1 MNNFEITQKII
12 FEKLSNHRSEEMV
25 VETKPGDSATEL
37 DKAYYFLNG
46 IIDAQNITSARPVV
60 SKRKGLVAKCVIII
74 KKVIRKLL
82 FWYIEPI
89 CKQQTKYNELCTQY
103 CIHMFYNAQRE
114 KANTELLIVEELQ
127 KRNSELNDKIET
139 FIKKTEESQA
149 FIDELLEKT
158 EESSEKV
165 EEVQKKIEKLQ
176 NENEILR
183 KMLVGYIQ
191 DNAKQSVEIKDLA
204 NEISN
209 IQQNTDKYECM
220 SKETEKV
227 ISDMQTIKRENA
239 DLFKPFDSDFWN
251 KVSVAQ
257 SGEDTIVE
265 YVLMVLG
272 INLSDEYYLD
282 LGANHAKQLS
292 NTYMLYK
299 KGMRGVLV
307 EANPQLIGELK
318 FYRSEDVILNKCIS
332 NHSDESL
339 QFYIMSGDGLSCTS
353 MDAVNEMI
361 EKNPQLYIKETI
373 TVDTIT
379 VNQILQKY
387 FSKAPILLSI
397 DIEGQEE
404 SILQT
409 LDYNKYAPLIVIV
422 ERIDYGT
429 TIATRKRQDLI
440 ADIMNQNGY
449 FEYAFTGIN
458 SIFINKRR
466 LEEIQNENSI

>member
-1 MNNFEITQKII
+1 MNNFDITQKII
-12 FEKLSNHRSEEMV
+12 FEKLSNHISEEMP
-25 VETKPGDSATEL
+25 VEYRPDDSATEI
-37 DKAYYFLNG
+37 DKAYYYLNG
-46 IIDAQNITSARPVV
+46 IIDAQNITSIRPVV
-60 SKRKGLVAKCVIII
+60 SKRKGIVAKCVIII
-74 KKVIRKLL
+74 KKVMRKLL
-82 FWYIEPI
+82 FWYIEPV
-89 CKQQTKYNELCTQY
+89 CKQQTRYNELCTQY
-103 CIHMFYNAQRE
+103 CIQMFYNAQKGKE
-114 KANTELLIVEELQ
+114 NAKSSITV
-127 KRNSELNDKIET
+127 NDKIEVIT
-139 FIKKTEESQA
+139 KKTEES
-149 FIDELLEKT
+149 
-158 EESSEKV
+158 
-165 EEVQKKIEKLQ
+165 QKKIEKLQ
-176 NENEILR
+176 SENEILR
-183 KMLVGYIQ
+183 KMLVEYIQ
-191 DNAKQSVEIKDLA
+191 DNAKHSAEIKDLTDG
-204 NEISN
+204 ISN
-209 IQQNTDKYECM
+209 IQQNMDKYECI

-272 INLSDEYYLD
+272 IKLSDEYYLD

-353 MDAVNEMI
+353 RDAVNEMI
-361 EKNPQLYIKETI
+361 EKNPQLYIKDTI

-409 LDYNKYAPLIVIV
+409 LDYDKYAPLIVIV

-429 TIATRKRQDLI
+429 TIATKKRKDLI
-440 ADIMNQNGY
+440 ADIMSQNGY

>member
-1 MNNFEITQKII
+1 MNNFDITQKII
-12 FEKLSNHRSEEMV
+12 FEKLSNHRSEEMP
-25 VETKPGDSATEL
+25 VEYRPDDSATEL
-37 DKAYYFLNG
+37 DKAYYYLNG
-46 IIDAQNITSARPVV
+46 IIDAQNITSIRPVV
-60 SKRKGLVAKCVIII
+60 SKRKGIVAKCVIII
-74 KKVIRKLL
+74 KKVMRKLL
-82 FWYIEPI
+82 FWYIEPV
-89 CKQQTKYNELCTQY
+89 CKQQTRYNELCTQY
-103 CIHMFYNAQRE
+103 CIQMFYNAQKGKE
-114 KANTELLIVEELQ
+114 NAKSSITV
-127 KRNSELNDKIET
+127 NDKIEVIT
-139 FIKKTEESQA
+139 KKTEES
-149 FIDELLEKT
+149 
-158 EESSEKV
+158 
-165 EEVQKKIEKLQ
+165 QKKIEKLQ
-176 NENEILR
+176 SENEILR
-183 KMLVGYIQ
+183 KMLVEYIQ
-191 DNAKQSVEIKDLA
+191 DNAKHSAEIKDLTDG
-204 NEISN
+204 ISN
-209 IQQNTDKYECM
+209 IQQNMDKYECI

-272 INLSDEYYLD
+272 IKLSDEYYLD

-339 QFYIMSGDGLSCTS
+339 HFYIMSGDGLSCTS

-361 EKNPQLYIKETI
+361 EKNPQLYIKDTI

-409 LDYNKYAPLIVIV
+409 LDYDKYAPLIVIV

-429 TIATRKRQDLI
+429 TIATKKRKDLI
-440 ADIMNQNGY
+440 ADIMSQNGY

>member
-1 MNNFEITQKII
+1 MNNFDITQKII
-12 FEKLSNHRSEEMV
+12 FEKLSNHISEEMP
-25 VETKPGDSATEL
+25 VEYRPDDSATEI
-37 DKAYYFLNG
+37 DKAYYYLNG
-46 IIDAQNITSARPVV
+46 IIDAQNITSIRPVV
-60 SKRKGLVAKCVIII
+60 SKRKGIVAKCVIII
-74 KKVIRKLL
+74 KKVMRKLL
-82 FWYIEPI
+82 FWYIEPV
-89 CKQQTKYNELCTQY
+89 CKQQTRYNELCTQY
-103 CIHMFYNAQRE
+103 CIQMFYNAQKGKE
-114 KANTELLIVEELQ
+114 NAKSSITV
-127 KRNSELNDKIET
+127 NDKIEVIT
-139 FIKKTEESQA
+139 KKTEESQ
-149 FIDELLEKT
+149 
-158 EESSEKV
+158 
-165 EEVQKKIEKLQ
+165 KKIEKLHS
-176 NENEILR
+176 ENEILR
-183 KMLVGYIQ
+183 KMLVEYIQ
-191 DNAKQSVEIKDLA
+191 DNAKHSAEIKDLTDG
-204 NEISN
+204 ISN
-209 IQQNTDKYECM
+209 IQQNMDKYECI

-272 INLSDEYYLD
+272 IKLSDEYYLD

-361 EKNPQLYIKETI
+361 EKNPQLYIKDTI

-409 LDYNKYAPLIVIV
+409 LDYDKYAPLIVIV

-429 TIATRKRQDLI
+429 TIATKKRKDLI
-440 ADIMNQNGY
+440 ADIMSQNGY

>member
-1 MNNFEITQKII
+1 MNNFDITQKII
-12 FEKLSNHRSEEMV
+12 FEKLSNHISEEMP
-25 VETKPGDSATEL
+25 VEYRPDDSATEI
-37 DKAYYFLNG
+37 DKAYYYLNG
-46 IIDAQNITSARPVV
+46 IIDAQNITSIRPVV
-60 SKRKGLVAKCVIII
+60 SKRKGIVAKCVIII
-74 KKVIRKLL
+74 KKVMRKLL
-82 FWYIEPI
+82 FWYIEPV
-89 CKQQTKYNELCTQY
+89 CKQQTRYNELCTQY
-103 CIHMFYNAQRE
+103 CIQMFYNAQKGKE
-114 KANTELLIVEELQ
+114 NAKSSITV
-127 KRNSELNDKIET
+127 NDKIEVIT
-139 FIKKTEESQA
+139 KKTEES
-149 FIDELLEKT
+149 
-158 EESSEKV
+158 
-165 EEVQKKIEKLQ
+165 QKKIEKLQ
-176 NENEILR
+176 SENEILR
-183 KMLVGYIQ
+183 KMLVEYIQ
-191 DNAKQSVEIKDLA
+191 DNAKHSAEIKDLTDG
-204 NEISN
+204 ISN
-209 IQQNTDKYECM
+209 IQQNMDKYECI

-272 INLSDEYYLD
+272 IKLSDEYYLD

-361 EKNPQLYIKETI
+361 EKNPQLYIKDTI

-387 FSKAPILLSI
+387 FSKAPILLGI

-409 LDYNKYAPLIVIV
+409 LDYDKYAPLIVIV

-429 TIATRKRQDLI
+429 TIATKKRKDLI
-440 ADIMNQNGY
+440 ADIMSQNGY

>member
-1 MNNFEITQKII
+1 MNNFDITQKII
-12 FEKLSNHRSEEMV
+12 FEKLSNHISEEMP
-25 VETKPGDSATEL
+25 VEYRPDDSATEI
-37 DKAYYFLNG
+37 DKAYYYLNG
-46 IIDAQNITSARPVV
+46 IIDAQNITSIRPVV
-60 SKRKGLVAKCVIII
+60 SKRKGIVAKCVIII
-74 KKVIRKLL
+74 KKVMRKLL
-82 FWYIEPI
+82 FWYIEPV
-89 CKQQTKYNELCTQY
+89 CKQQTRYNELCTQY
-103 CIHMFYNAQRE
+103 CIQMFYNAQKGKE
-114 KANTELLIVEELQ
+114 NAKSSITV
-127 KRNSELNDKIET
+127 NDKIEVIT
-139 FIKKTEESQA
+139 KKTEES
-149 FIDELLEKT
+149 
-158 EESSEKV
+158 
-165 EEVQKKIEKLQ
+165 QKKIEKLQ
-176 NENEILR
+176 SENEILR
-183 KMLVGYIQ
+183 KMLVEYIQ
-191 DNAKQSVEIKDLA
+191 DNAKHSAEIKDLTDG
-204 NEISN
+204 ISN
-209 IQQNTDKYECM
+209 IQQNMDKYECI

-272 INLSDEYYLD
+272 IKLSDEYYLD

-361 EKNPQLYIKETI
+361 EKNPQLYIKDTI

-397 DIEGQEE
+397 DIEGQQE

-409 LDYNKYAPLIVIV
+409 LDYDKYAPLIVIV

-429 TIATRKRQDLI
+429 TIATKKRKDLI
-440 ADIMNQNGY
+440 ADIMSQNGY

>member
-1 MNNFEITQKII
+1 MNNFDITQKII
-12 FEKLSNHRSEEMV
+12 FEKLSNHISEEMP
-25 VETKPGDSATEL
+25 VEYRPDDSATEI
-37 DKAYYFLNG
+37 DKAYYYLNG
-46 IIDAQNITSARPVV
+46 IIDAQNITSIRPVV
-60 SKRKGLVAKCVIII
+60 SKRKGIVAKCVIII
-74 KKVIRKLL
+74 KKVMRKLL
-82 FWYIEPI
+82 FWYIEPV
-89 CKQQTKYNELCTQY
+89 CKQQTRYNELCTQY
-103 CIHMFYNAQRE
+103 CIQMFYNAQKGKE
-114 KANTELLIVEELQ
+114 NAKSSITV
-127 KRNSELNDKIET
+127 NDKIEVIT
-139 FIKKTEESQA
+139 KKTEES
-149 FIDELLEKT
+149 
-158 EESSEKV
+158 
-165 EEVQKKIEKLQ
+165 QKKIEKLQ
-176 NENEILR
+176 SENEILR
-183 KMLVGYIQ
+183 KMLVEYIQ
-191 DNAKQSVEIKDLA
+191 DNAKHSAEIKDLTDG
-204 NEISN
+204 ISN
-209 IQQNTDKYECM
+209 IQQNMDKYECI

-272 INLSDEYYLD
+272 IKLSDEYYLD

-361 EKNPQLYIKETI
+361 EKNPQLYIKDTI

-409 LDYNKYAPLIVIV
+409 LDYDKYAPLIVIV
-422 ERIDYGT
+422 ERIDCGT
-429 TIATRKRQDLI
+429 TIATKKRKDLI
-440 ADIMNQNGY
+440 ADIMSQNGY

>member
-1 MNNFEITQKII
+1 MNNFDITQKII
-12 FEKLSNHRSEEMV
+12 FEKLSNHISEEMP
-25 VETKPGDSATEL
+25 VEYRPDDSATEI
-37 DKAYYFLNG
+37 DKAYYYLNG
-46 IIDAQNITSARPVV
+46 IIDAQNITSIRPVV
-60 SKRKGLVAKCVIII
+60 SKRKGIVAKCVIII
-74 KKVIRKLL
+74 KKVMRKLL
-82 FWYIEPI
+82 FWYIEPV
-89 CKQQTKYNELCTQY
+89 CKQQTRYNELCTQY
-103 CIHMFYNAQRE
+103 CIQMFYNAQKGKE
-114 KANTELLIVEELQ
+114 NAKSSITV
-127 KRNSELNDKIET
+127 NDKIEVIT
-139 FIKKTEESQA
+139 KKTEES
-149 FIDELLEKT
+149 
-158 EESSEKV
+158 
-165 EEVQKKIEKLQ
+165 QKKIEKLQ
-176 NENEILR
+176 SENEILR
-183 KMLVGYIQ
+183 KMLVEYIQ
-191 DNAKQSVEIKDLA
+191 DNAKHSAEIKDLTDG
-204 NEISN
+204 ISN
-209 IQQNTDKYECM
+209 IQQNMDKYECI

-272 INLSDEYYLD
+272 IKLSDEYYLD

-361 EKNPQLYIKETI
+361 EKNPQLYIKDTI
-373 TVDTIT
+373 TVDTII

-409 LDYNKYAPLIVIV
+409 LDYDKYAPLIVIV

-429 TIATRKRQDLI
+429 TIATKKRKDLI
-440 ADIMNQNGY
+440 ADIMSQNGY

>member
-1 MNNFEITQKII
+1 MNNFDITQKII
-12 FEKLSNHRSEEMV
+12 FEKLSNHISEEMP
-25 VETKPGDSATEL
+25 VEYRPDDSATEI
-37 DKAYYFLNG
+37 DKAYYYLNG
-46 IIDAQNITSARPVV
+46 IIDAQNITSIRPVV
-60 SKRKGLVAKCVIII
+60 SKRKGIVAKCVIII
-74 KKVIRKLL
+74 KKVMRKLL
-82 FWYIEPI
+82 FWYIEPV
-89 CKQQTKYNELCTQY
+89 CKQQTRYNELCTQY
-103 CIHMFYNAQRE
+103 CIQMFYNAQKGKE
-114 KANTELLIVEELQ
+114 NAKSSITV
-127 KRNSELNDKIET
+127 NDKIEVIT
-139 FIKKTEESQA
+139 KKTEES
-149 FIDELLEKT
+149 
-158 EESSEKV
+158 
-165 EEVQKKIEKLQ
+165 QKKIEKLQ
-176 NENEILR
+176 SENEILR
-183 KMLVGYIQ
+183 KMLVEYIQ
-191 DNAKQSVEIKDLA
+191 DNAKHSAEIKDLTDG
-204 NEISN
+204 ISN
-209 IQQNTDKYECM
+209 IQQNMDKYECI

-272 INLSDEYYLD
+272 IKLSDEYYLD

-361 EKNPQLYIKETI
+361 EKNPQLYIKDTI

-409 LDYNKYAPLIVIV
+409 LDCDKYAPLIVIV

-429 TIATRKRQDLI
+429 TIATKKRKDLI
-440 ADIMNQNGY
+440 ADIMSQNGY

>member
-1 MNNFEITQKII
+1 MNNFDITQKII
-12 FEKLSNHRSEEMV
+12 FEKLSNHISEEMP
-25 VETKPGDSATEL
+25 VEYRPDDSATEI
-37 DKAYYFLNG
+37 DKAYYYLNG
-46 IIDAQNITSARPVV
+46 IIDAQNITSIRPVV
-60 SKRKGLVAKCVIII
+60 SKRKGIVVKCVIII
-74 KKVIRKLL
+74 KKVMRKLL
-82 FWYIEPI
+82 FWYIEPV
-89 CKQQTKYNELCTQY
+89 CKQQTRYNELCTQY
-103 CIHMFYNAQRE
+103 CIQMFYNAQKGKE
-114 KANTELLIVEELQ
+114 NAKSSITV
-127 KRNSELNDKIET
+127 NDKIEVIT
-139 FIKKTEESQA
+139 KKTEES
-149 FIDELLEKT
+149 
-158 EESSEKV
+158 
-165 EEVQKKIEKLQ
+165 QKKIEKLQ
-176 NENEILR
+176 SENEILR
-183 KMLVGYIQ
+183 KMLVEYIQ
-191 DNAKQSVEIKDLA
+191 DNAKHSAEIKDLTDG
-204 NEISN
+204 ISN
-209 IQQNTDKYECM
+209 IQQNMDKYECI

-272 INLSDEYYLD
+272 IKLSDEYYLD

-339 QFYIMSGDGLSCTS
+339 QFYIMSGDGLACTS

-361 EKNPQLYIKETI
+361 EKNPQLYIKDTI

-409 LDYNKYAPLIVIV
+409 LDYDKYAPLIVIV

-429 TIATRKRQDLI
+429 TIATKKRKDLI
-440 ADIMNQNGY
+440 ADIMSQNGY